1 MPTYCNCKRAP
12 QKLQCDHDHSNG
24 TQFFHV
30 LADMTARPDR
40 SLIQYQLLDSIELRR
55 KLADSSSSMRV
66 WNTQLP
72 ERHKSLGFEVYLWL
86 HVFSHSVI
94 PHYVDMKLYARF
106 VPLLAAAVSLATRP
120 STAFVKTDGQC
131 FTLNGAP
138 YTVFGSNSYWVGL
151 TGLTTNE
158 MNVTFQNIAA
168 TGATTVRTWGFNEVT
183 TASGDYYQL
192 WNGST
197 PTINYGP
204 TGLKNFG
211 QAISYSCVA
220 QVPHVILQDNVV
232 ATAKANNIRLIVT
245 LTNNWNNYGGMDV
258 YVDQILGQGQPH
270 DYFYTDPTV
279 ITAYKKYVEVWI
291 ERYIDEPTIFGW
303 ELAFNNQQIDLSG
316 SATSGTCTTTTI
328 TNWVKTMSAYIKSLD
343 CNHLVGLG
351 DEGWFNW
358 TNNIDASYDGSQG
371 IDFDVNL
378 AIDTI
383 DFGTFHLYP
392 VRSPLS
398 RELTAIDLILN
409 VQYSWDEETPR

>member
-1 MPTYCNCKRAP
+1 
-12 QKLQCDHDHSNG
+12 
-24 TQFFHV
+24 
-30 LADMTARPDR
+30 
-40 SLIQYQLLDSIELRR
+40 
-55 KLADSSSSMRV
+55 
-66 WNTQLP
+66 
-72 ERHKSLGFEVYLWL
+72 
-86 HVFSHSVI
+86 
-94 PHYVDMKLYARF
+94 MKLYASV
-106 VPLLAAAVSLATRP
+106 VPLLAAAVSLATRL

-151 TGLTTNE
+151 MGLTTNE

-168 TGATTVRTWGFNEVT
+168 TGATTVRTLGFNEVT

-204 TGLKNFG
+204 TGLKNF
-211 QAISYSCVA
+211 
-220 QVPHVILQDNVV
+220 DNVV
-232 ATAKANNIRLIVT
+232 AAAKANNIRLIIT
-245 LTNNWNNYGGMDV
+245 LTNNWHDYGGMDV

-270 DYFYTDPTV
+270 DYFYTDPKV
-279 ITAYKKYVEVWI
+279 IAAYKKYVKVWI

-303 ELAFNNQQIDLSG
+303 ELANEPRCTGSTN

-358 TNNIDASYDGSQG
+358 TNNIDASYNGSHG
-371 IDFDVNL
+371 IDFDANL

-392 VRSPLS
+392 
-398 RELTAIDLILN
+398 
-409 VQYSWDEETPR
+409 YSWDEETPSAMSWGQTWIKNHRNAQAMYNKPVLMEEFGLLASQDRIATYKNWYSTVIDSGLTGVLVWQAGSNLTSGPTPDDGSAIYPGTMIYEMESMYAAQLKDRNSQGLQSYDM